1 MASDPAVEATAGA
14 LGTLLSCVLLYPVE
28 TAKVHIQAGRSK
40 SGTVATM
47 RSIVQREQTVL
58 ALFKGL
64 PAKALHVIATNYI
77 YFYIYEWLKGR
88 LAKANVRATTLIN
101 TCCGVIAGVA
111 IRTEASTGEP

>member
-64 PAKALHVIATNYI
+64 PAKALHVIATNYLYCCI
-77 YFYIYEWLKGR
+77 FHMGPFWLK
-88 LAKANVRATTLIN
+88 LLHLLTWLH
-101 TCCGVIAGVA
+101 
-111 IRTEASTGEP
+111 TGLS